1 VILAYPTLMSLAA
14 LNYDS
19 QGLVAVIAQDA
30 ETGEVRMMAYADRI
44 AIERTLSTGL
54 AHFYSRSRQQL
65 WKKGESS
72 GNTLGVRSVWV
83 DCDGDTLIYMVD
95 PAGPSCHTGA
105 QTCFFR
111 RLDAEGNLVET
122 GGDGAAPTLLR
133 LERTLQERKASD
145 GGKSYTKSL
154 LDAGP
159 AKIDAKIR
167 EEAAE
172 LGQAL
177 IGESDDR
184 VASEAG
190 DVIYHLLVGL
200 VLRQVP
206 LRDLFS
212 ELSKRFGQS
221 GHDEKASR

>member
-1 VILAYPTLMSLAA
+1 MPLSA
-14 LNYDS
+14 LNYDDR
-19 QGLVAVIAQDA
+19 GLVAVIAQDA
-30 ETGEVRMMAYADRI
+30 ETGEVRMMAYADET

-54 AHFYSRSRQQL
+54 AHFYSRSRKSL

-105 QTCFFR
+105 ETCFFR
-111 RLDAEGNLVET
+111 RLDADGDLVEA
-122 GGDGAAPTLLR
+122 GDDSAAPTLLR
-133 LERTLQERKASD
+133 LERTLQARKASD
-145 GGKSYTKSL
+145 AGKSYTKSL
-154 LDAGP
+154 LDAG
-159 AKIDAKIR
+159 ATKIDAKVR
-167 EEAAE
+167 EEAGE
-172 LGQAL
+172 LGDAL

-200 VLRQVP
+200 VLREIP
-206 LRDLFS
+206 LRDLFT
-212 ELSKRFGQS
+212 ELSKRFAQS
-221 GHDEKASR
+221 GHEEKARREN

>member
-1 VILAYPTLMSLAA
+1 MSLDA
-14 LNYDS
+14 LKYDDR
-19 QGLVAVIAQDA
+19 GLVAVIAQDA
-30 ETGEVRMMAYADRI
+30 ETGEVRMMAYADRA
-44 AIERTLSTGL
+44 AIERTLATRE
-54 AHFYSRSRQQL
+54 AHFFSRSRQQA

-72 GNTLGVRSVWV
+72 GNVLGVRSVWA

-105 QTCFFR
+105 ETCFFR
-111 RLDAEGNLVET
+111 QMNVEGELMEAS
-122 GGDGAAPTLLR
+122 GESAAPTLLR
-133 LERTLQERKASD
+133 LERTLEARKASD
-145 GGKSYTKSL
+145 ASKSYTRAL

-159 AKIDAKIR
+159 TKIDAKLR
-167 EEAAE
+167 EEAGE

-177 IGESDDR
+177 IDESDER

-200 VLRQVP
+200 VSRGVSLRA
-206 LRDLFS
+206 LFS

-221 GHDEKASR
+221 GHEEKAKR

>member
-1 VILAYPTLMSLAA
+1 MSLDA
-14 LNYDS
+14 LKYND

-30 ETGEVRMMAYADRI
+30 ETGEVRMMAYADEA
-44 AIERTLSTGL
+44 AIRRTLETGV
-54 AHFYSRSRQQL
+54 AHFYSRSRQKL

-72 GNTLGVRSVWV
+72 GNTLGVRGVWV

-95 PAGPSCHTGA
+95 PVGPSCHTGA
-105 QTCFFR
+105 ETCFFR
-111 RLDAEGNLVET
+111 RLDGDGNLLEAGSGT
-122 GGDGAAPTLLR
+122 AAPTLLR

-145 GGKSYTKSL
+145 ANKSYTKSL

-159 AKIDAKIR
+159 TKIDAKVR

-177 IGESDDR
+177 IGESDER

-200 VLRQVP
+200 VLREVS
-206 LRDLFS
+206 LRDLFA
-212 ELSKRFGQS
+212 ELSNRFGQS
-221 GHDEKASR
+221 GHEEKVSR

>member
-1 VILAYPTLMSLAA
+1 MSLDA
-14 LNYDS
+14 LKYND

-30 ETGEVRMMAYADRI
+30 ETGEVRMMAYADET
-44 AIERTLSTGL
+44 AIRRTLETGA

-105 QTCFFR
+105 ETCFFR
-111 RLDAEGNLVET
+111 RLDGDGNLLEAGSGT
-122 GGDGAAPTLLR
+122 AAPTLLR
-133 LERTLQERKASD
+133 LERTLQDRKASD
-145 GGKSYTKSL
+145 AGKSYTKSL

-159 AKIDAKIR
+159 TKIDAKVR

-177 IGESDDR
+177 IGESDER

-200 VLRQVP
+200 VLREVS
-206 LRDLFS
+206 LRDLFA
-212 ELSKRFGQS
+212 ELSNRFGQS
-221 GHDEKASR
+221 GHDEKARR

>member
-1 VILAYPTLMSLAA
+1 MSLSA

-19 QGLVAVIAQDA
+19 RGLVAVIAQDA
-30 ETGEVRMMAYADRI
+30 ETGEVRMMAYADKT

-54 AHFYSRSRQQL
+54 AHFYSRSRQEL

-72 GNTLGVRSVWV
+72 GNTLQVRDVWV

-111 RLDAEGNLVET
+111 RLDANGDLVEAA
-122 GGDGAAPTLLR
+122 GDAAAPTLLR

-145 GGKSYTKSL
+145 AEKSYTKSL

-159 AKIDAKIR
+159 TKVDAKLR

-177 IGESDDR
+177 IGEPDGR

-190 DVIYHLLVGL
+190 DVLYHLMVGL
-200 VLRQVP
+200 VLREVP
-206 LRDLFS
+206 LRALFT
-212 ELSKRFGQS
+212 ELSGRFGQS
-221 GHDEKASR
+221 GHEEKASR

>member
-1 VILAYPTLMSLAA
+1 MSLDA
-14 LNYDS
+14 LKYND
-19 QGLVAVIAQDA
+19 QGLLAVIAQDA
-30 ETGEVRMMAYADRI
+30 ETGEVRMMAYANRE
-44 AIERTLSTGL
+44 AIQRTLDTGA
-54 AHFYSRSRQQL
+54 AHFYSRSRRQL

-105 QTCFFR
+105 ETCFFR
-111 RLDAEGNLVET
+111 RLDADGDTLEGEI
-122 GGDGAAPTLLR
+122 AAPTLLR
-133 LERTLQERKASD
+133 LERTLKERKASNV
-145 GGKSYTKSL
+145 GKSYTKSL
-154 LDAGP
+154 LEAGP
-159 AKIDAKIR
+159 AKIDAKLR

-177 IGESDDR
+177 RDESDER

-200 VLRQVP
+200 VLREVS
-206 LRDLFS
+206 LRDLFA
-212 ELSKRFGQS
+212 ELSRRFGQS
-221 GHDEKASR
+221 GHDEKRSR

>member
-1 VILAYPTLMSLAA
+1 MPLSA
-14 LNYDS
+14 LSYND
-19 QGLVAVIAQDA
+19 QGLIPVIAQDA
-30 ETGEVRMMAYADRI
+30 ETGEVRMVAWADQT
-44 AIERTLSTGL
+44 AIDRTLQTKQ
-54 AHFYSRSRQQL
+54 AHFFSRSRGEL
-65 WKKGESS
+65 WKKGETS
-72 GNTLGVRSVWV
+72 GNTLEVRSVWI

-95 PAGPSCHTGA
+95 PEGPSCHTGA
-105 QTCFFR
+105 ETCFFR
-111 RLDAEGNLVET
+111 RLDDNGNLVEAA
-122 GGDGAAPTLLR
+122 GDGAPTLLR
-133 LERTLQERKASD
+133 LERALQARRGAD
-145 GGKSYTKSL
+145 AGKSYTKSL

-159 AKIDAKIR
+159 TKIDEKVR

-177 IGESDDR
+177 TNESDER

-200 VLRQVP
+200 VLRKVS
-206 LRDLFS
+206 LRDLLS

>member
-1 VILAYPTLMSLAA
+1 MGLDA

-30 ETGEVRMMAYADRI
+30 ETGEVRMLAYADET

-72 GNTLGVRSVWV
+72 GNTLRVRGVWI

-95 PAGPSCHTGA
+95 PEGPSCHTGA
-105 QTCFFR
+105 ETCFFR
-111 RLDAEGNLVET
+111 RLDADGNLVEA
-122 GGDGAAPTLLR
+122 DSAAPTLLR

-145 GGKSYTKSL
+145 AGKSYTKSL

-159 AKIDAKIR
+159 TKIDAKVR

-177 IGESDDR
+177 IGESDER

-200 VLRQVP
+200 VLREVS

-212 ELSKRFGQS
+212 ELSKRFGTS

>member
-1 VILAYPTLMSLAA
+1 MSLDA
-14 LNYDS
+14 LKYDD

-30 ETGEVRMMAYADRI
+30 ESGEVRMMAYADRT
-44 AIERTLSTGL
+44 AIERTLSTGV
-54 AHFYSRSRQQL
+54 AHFYSRSRRAL

-72 GNTLGVRSVWV
+72 GNTLQVRDIWV
-83 DCDGDTLIYMVD
+83 DCDGDTLLYMVD

-111 RLDAEGNLVET
+111 RLEPDGALVEA
-122 GGDGAAPTLLR
+122 GGETAAPTLLR

-145 GGKSYTKSL
+145 AGKSYTKSL

-159 AKIDAKIR
+159 TKIDAKLR

-177 IGESDDR
+177 INEPEDR

-190 DVIYHLLVGL
+190 DVLYHLLVGL

-206 LRDLFS
+206 LRALFT
-212 ELSKRFGQS
+212 ELSGRFAQS
-221 GHDEKASR
+221 GHEEKASR

>member
-1 VILAYPTLMSLAA
+1 MSLDH
-14 LNYDS
+14 LNFND

-30 ETGEVRMMAYADRI
+30 ETGEVRMMAYANET
-44 AIERTLSTGL
+44 AIRRTLETGA

-105 QTCFFR
+105 ETCFFR
-111 RLDAEGNLVET
+111 QLDSDGNLLEAT
-122 GGDGAAPTLLR
+122 SGTAAPTLLR
-133 LERTLQERKASD
+133 LERTVQERKTSD
-145 GGKSYTKSL
+145 AGRSYTKSL

-159 AKIDAKIR
+159 TRIDAKVR

-177 IGESDDR
+177 IGESDER

-200 VLRQVP
+200 VLREVS
-206 LRDLFS
+206 LRDLFAV
-212 ELSKRFGQS
+212 LSNRFGQS
-221 GHDEKASR
+221 GHDEKARR

>member
-1 VILAYPTLMSLAA
+1 MPLTA
-14 LNYDS
+14 LNYDD

-30 ETGEVRMMAYADRI
+30 ETGEVRMMAYADEL
-44 AIERTLSTGL
+44 AIEQTLMTGL
-54 AHFYSRSRQQL
+54 AHFYSRSRQEL

-72 GNTLGVRSVWV
+72 GNTLRVRSVWI

-95 PAGPSCHTGA
+95 PEGPSCHTGA
-105 QTCFFR
+105 ETCFFR
-111 RLDAEGNLVET
+111 RLGAEGDLAEAGN
-122 GGDGAAPTLLR
+122 DSAAPTLLR
-133 LERTLQERKASD
+133 LERTLQARTDSDAS
-145 GGKSYTKSL
+145 KSYTKSL
-154 LDAGP
+154 FDAGP
-159 AKIDAKIR
+159 KKIEAKVR

-200 VLRQVP
+200 VLRQVS
-206 LRDLFS
+206 LRDLLT
-212 ELSKRFGQS
+212 ELSSRFGQS
-221 GHDEKASR
+221 GHQEKSSR

>member
-1 VILAYPTLMSLAA
+1 MGLEA

-30 ETGEVRMMAYADRI
+30 ETGEVRMLAYADET
-44 AIERTLSTGL
+44 AVERTLSTGL

-72 GNTLGVRSVWV
+72 GNTLRVRGVWV

-105 QTCFFR
+105 ETCFFR
-111 RLDAEGNLVET
+111 RLDADGNLVDA
-122 GGDGAAPTLLR
+122 GGDSAAPTLLR
-133 LERTLQERKASD
+133 LERTLQERKGSD
-145 GGKSYTKSL
+145 AGESYTKSL
-154 LDAGP
+154 LEAGP
-159 AKIDAKIR
+159 TKIDAKVR
-167 EEAAE
+167 EEATE

-177 IGESDDR
+177 IGESDER

-200 VLRQVP
+200 VLREVS
-206 LRDLFS
+206 LRDLLS

>member
-1 VILAYPTLMSLAA
+1 MSLDA
-14 LNYDS
+14 LKFNE

-30 ETGEVRMMAYADRI
+30 ETGEVRMMAYANET
-44 AIERTLSTGL
+44 AIERTLQTGV

-65 WKKGESS
+65 WRKGESS

-83 DCDGDTLIYMVD
+83 DCDGDTLLYMVD

-105 QTCFFR
+105 ETCFFR
-111 RLDAEGNLVET
+111 RLGSDGELLEAR
-122 GGDGAAPTLLR
+122 GDSAAPTLLR
-133 LERTLQERKASD
+133 LERTLQERKASNA
-145 GGKSYTKSL
+145 GKSYTKSL

-159 AKIDAKIR
+159 TKIDAKVR

-177 IGESDDR
+177 IGESDER

-200 VLRQVP
+200 VLREVS
-206 LRDLFS
+206 LRDLFA
-212 ELSKRFGQS
+212 ELSRRFGQS
-221 GHDEKASR
+221 GHDEKRSR

>member
-1 VILAYPTLMSLAA
+1 MSLSA
-14 LNYDS
+14 LKYDS

-30 ETGEVRMMAYADRI
+30 ETGEVRMMGYADET

-54 AHFYSRSRQQL
+54 AHFYSRSRQEL

-72 GNTLGVRSVWV
+72 GNTLQIRDVWV

-111 RLDAEGNLVET
+111 RLNSNGDLIET
-122 GGDGAAPTLLR
+122 SNDTAAPTLLR
-133 LERTLQERKASD
+133 LERTLQDRKASNA
-145 GGKSYTKSL
+145 GKSYTKSL

-159 AKIDAKIR
+159 TKIDAKLR

-177 IGESDDR
+177 INESDDR

-190 DVIYHLLVGL
+190 DVLYHLLVGL
-200 VLRQVP
+200 VLRKVP
-206 LRDLFS
+206 LRTLFT
-212 ELSKRFGQS
+212 ELSSRFAQS
-221 GHDEKASR
+221 GHEEKSRR

>member
-1 VILAYPTLMSLAA
+1 MPLTA
-14 LNYDS
+14 LNYDDR
-19 QGLVAVIAQDA
+19 GLVAVIAQDA
-30 ETGEVRMMAYADRI
+30 ETGEVRMMAYADET

-54 AHFYSRSRQQL
+54 AHFYSRSRKSL

-105 QTCFFR
+105 ETCFFR
-111 RLDAEGNLVET
+111 RLDADGDLVEA
-122 GGDGAAPTLLR
+122 GDDSAAPTLLR
-133 LERTLQERKASD
+133 LERTLQARKASD
-145 GGKSYTKSL
+145 AGESYTKSL
-154 LDAGP
+154 LDAG
-159 AKIDAKIR
+159 ATKIDAKMR
-167 EEAAE
+167 EEAGE
-172 LGQAL
+172 LGDAL

-200 VLRQVP
+200 VLREVS

-212 ELSKRFGQS
+212 ELSRRFGQS
-221 GHDEKASR
+221 GHHEKKSR

>member
-1 VILAYPTLMSLAA
+1 MPLSA
-14 LNYDS
+14 LNYDAR
-19 QGLVAVIAQDA
+19 GLIPVIAQDA
-30 ETGEVRMMAYADRI
+30 ETGEVRMVAWADQT
-44 AIERTLSTGL
+44 AVEKTLETRQ
-54 AHFYSRSRQQL
+54 AHFFSRSRGEL
-65 WKKGESS
+65 WLKGETS
-72 GNTLGVRSVWV
+72 GNTLAVRSVWV

-105 QTCFFR
+105 ETCFFR
-111 RLDAEGNLVET
+111 RLDDDANLVEA
-122 GGDGAAPTLLR
+122 DGEGAPTLLR
-133 LERTLQERKASD
+133 LERTLAARKASD
-145 GGKSYTKSL
+145 AKESYTKSL
-154 LDAGP
+154 LDKGA
-159 AKIDAKIR
+159 AKIEEKLR

-177 IGESDDR
+177 IAESDAR

-200 VLRQVP
+200 ALREIS
-206 LRDLFS
+206 LRDLLS

>member
-1 VILAYPTLMSLAA
+1 MSLAA

>member
-1 VILAYPTLMSLAA
+1 
-14 LNYDS
+14 
-19 QGLVAVIAQDA
+19 
-30 ETGEVRMMAYADRI
+30 
-44 AIERTLSTGL
+44 
-54 AHFYSRSRQQL
+54 
-65 WKKGESS
+65 
-72 GNTLGVRSVWV
+72 
-83 DCDGDTLIYMVD
+83 MVD

-111 RLDAEGNLVET
+111 RLGADGSLVEV
-122 GGDGAAPTLLR
+122 GVESAAPTLLR
-133 LERTLQERKASD
+133 LERTLQERKGSD

-159 AKIDAKIR
+159 AKIDAKVR

-177 IGESDDR
+177 IGESDAR

-200 VLRQVP
+200 VLREVSV
-206 LRDLFS
+206 RDLLS

>member
-1 VILAYPTLMSLAA
+1 MPLAA

-30 ETGEVRMMAYADRI
+30 ETGEVRMMAYADET
-44 AIERTLSTGL
+44 AVERTLSTGL
-54 AHFYSRSRQQL
+54 AHFYSRSRQAL
-65 WKKGESS
+65 WRKGESS
-72 GNTLGVRSVWV
+72 GNTLSVRSVWV

-105 QTCFFR
+105 ETCFFR
-111 RLDAEGNLVET
+111 RLDPEGNLVEA
-122 GGDGAAPTLLR
+122 GSDSASPTLLR

-145 GGKSYTKSL
+145 AAESYTKSL

-159 AKIDAKIR
+159 AKIDVKVR

-177 IGESDDR
+177 IGEPDDR
-184 VASEAG
+184 VTSEAG

-200 VLRQVP
+200 VLRKVSV
-206 LRDLFS
+206 RDLLS
-212 ELSKRFGQS
+212 ELSRRFGQS